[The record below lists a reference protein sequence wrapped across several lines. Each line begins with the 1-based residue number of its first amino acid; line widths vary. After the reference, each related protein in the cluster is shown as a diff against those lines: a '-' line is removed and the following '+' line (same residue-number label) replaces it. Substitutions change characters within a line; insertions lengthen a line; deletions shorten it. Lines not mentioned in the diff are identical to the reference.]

1 MKLRHNTSARLRS
14 SCSEALDMRVISV
27 GRAPTSFAVSRQVAV
42 MTATSLMTARAAA
55 MPRPKYPEA
64 ASRRSIEQVPS
75 SRSIF
80 VVRTDGLSAP
90 AHP

>member
-1 MKLRHNTSARLRS
+1 
-14 SCSEALDMRVISV
+14 
-27 GRAPTSFAVSRQVAV
+27 

-64 ASRRSIEQVPS
+64 TSRRSIEQVPS

-90 AHP
+90 THP